1 MENVNVNVVKE
12 LSKKDTSL
20 INRGQIL
27 WVDLPQAKGSVQSGR
42 RPVIVISNNK
52 ANKFSPVLL
61 VAPLTSRPKKSL
73 PTHASVSC
81 DEIRGIYKDS
91 TVLCEQLFTIDKNSI
106 IDVVGCVSSD
116 TLTKVNRALSVSLAL

>member
-1 MENVNVNVVKE
+1 MENVNVNVNS
-12 LSKKDTSL
+12 SKKVTSL

-27 WVDLPQAKGSVQSGR
+27 WVDLPQAKGSVQSGC
-42 RPVIVISNNK
+42 RPVIVISNDK
-52 ANKFSPVLL
+52 ANRFSPVLL

-106 IDVVGCVSSD
+106 IDVVGRVSSD
-116 TLTKVNRALSVSLAL
+116 TISKINKALSISLAL